1 MFLNLIFGF
10 ICDIVEK
17 HLGRRVDFMIWPREV
32 VFLKWNTLS
41 QVLVQ
46 TASQVK
52 EKESISQSVNMC
64 LVGLFT
70 LNELRQTEPWLIFKG
85 TQKPIKSF
93 SQVLFKPHHT
103 KIVRVYEFRLVNVIL
118 QLFKIRLFWKV
129 LPSHQNQVLHG
140 KLLFI
145 SWVKNMFECLFI
157 FVHVF

>member
-1 MFLNLIFGF
+1 
-10 ICDIVEK
+10 
-17 HLGRRVDFMIWPREV
+17 MIWPREV

-41 QVLVQ
+41 QVLLQ

-93 SQVLFKPHHT
+93 SQVLFKPHDT
-103 KIVRVYEFRLVNVIL
+103 KIVRVYKFRLVNVIL
-118 QLFKIRLFWKV
+118 QLFKIRLLWQV
-129 LPSHQNQVLHG
+129 LPSHQNQVLHRE
-140 KLLFI
+140 LLFI

-157 FVHVF
+157 FVDVF